1 MGNAPGRAAAEQ
13 PDNAAADLDQKI
25 KAADELRQEMEAL
38 ALKAR
43 DLILAQPPIRLLGYV
58 LSQFYMAILHVSTDA
73 AESSYH
79 QKGVLKIY
87 QLVLEYMHAVW
98 SCHADLPDE
107 AQAVDEGKVGEV
119 MEVFAALD
127 IKTTLYC
134 MASAAARIDGASGR
148 SADTEFH
155 AKSSWSLIRGHRY
168 QVLEEEFF
176 RFVLEPHSDAL
187 KSAYGV
193 DHDEIAAGIQRIA
206 DAFRAGF
213 SRAAE
218 GLDAAMQRAHGMAN
232 SSGEDIQAVMTRLR
246 AEEPEYSEEIG
257 HQVQDL
263 LLGGV
268 CNLSRHSGLPAALL
282 DDLSY
287 APGENTQ
294 FFAAGEFVGTPMRA
308 LPARSKPG
316 IKFGSSV
323 YATDGQFVRDSA
335 YRAIQWGLWKRLPY
349 RDEWISRQGRR
360 VEEAYPKIFSHQLR
374 RAKSYE
380 SVYHKDATT
389 GGWVECDLLLLVD
402 DVLLVIEGKAGV
414 MPMHSPATNFASHER
429 AINELIGKAYKQCAR
444 FIEYLASASEVPLF
458 SLQNGSH
465 VKIARIRRD
474 RFRLVLPIGL
484 TIEAFTP
491 FLAMAKELP
500 GIIPI
505 LGAHPFI
512 SMSVDDLFVLNR
524 FLPTTGQLVHYLT
537 VRQQIAGMPKALL
550 FDEIDHLGAYL
561 SRNRFDIDLREQSKE
576 ADRVYWDAFCD
587 TVDQYFEGEHWAER
601 PVPAQS
607 MPAALIRLLEAL
619 DRHRP
624 AGWLR
629 IDALFRDNDQTG
641 RENVAAFLEQ
651 LEPTLREHPKR
662 RFLIA
667 SNTPLKA
674 WLCRAGAE
682 PSAAEIQFQA
692 QVACAVAKAS
702 MMEVLVLSYG
712 RLGEIGGIQHQTV
725 KSASILQLDY
735 PAVQAEAARQQ
746 QKLITPKQA
755 LGISKTKHR
764 SAKRK

>member
-1 MGNAPGRAAAEQ
+1 
-13 PDNAAADLDQKI
+13 
-25 KAADELRQEMEAL
+25 MEAL

-43 DLILAQPPIRLLGYV
+43 DLILAQPPIRFLGYV
-58 LSQFYMAILHVSTDA
+58 LSQFHVALLHVSTDA
-73 AESSYH
+73 AENVHH
-79 QKGVLKIY
+79 QKEVVKTY

-98 SCHADLPDE
+98 SCHADLPGE
-107 AQAVDEGKVGEV
+107 AQAVDEGKAGEL

-127 IKTTLYC
+127 IKTMLYC
-134 MASAAARIDGASGR
+134 TVSAAAQIDDGAGGHSV
-148 SADTEFH
+148 DTEFQ

-176 RFVLEPHSDAL
+176 RFALEPHSNAL

-193 DHDEIAAGIQRIA
+193 DHEEIAAGIQRIA
-206 DAFRAGF
+206 DAFRAGV

-218 GLDAAMQRAHGMAN
+218 GLNAAMERAYGMAKA
-232 SSGEDIQAVMTRLR
+232 SGKYIETVMTRLR
-246 AEEPEYSEEIG
+246 AEEPEYAEEIG
-257 HQVQDL
+257 HKIQDML
-263 LLGGV
+263 FGGV

-294 FFAAGEFVGTPMRA
+294 FFAAGEFAGTPMRA

-316 IKFGSSV
+316 IKFGGSV

-374 RAKSYE
+374 RARPYE
-380 SVYHKDATT
+380 SVYHKDVTT
-389 GGWVECDLLLLVD
+389 GEWVECDLLLLVD

-414 MPMHSPATNFASHER
+414 MPMQSPATNFASHER
-429 AINELIGKAYKQCAR
+429 TINELIGKAYKQCAR
-444 FIEYLASASEVPLF
+444 FIEYLASAPEVPLF
-458 SLQNGSH
+458 WLQNGSH
-465 VKIARIRRD
+465 VETARIRRD

-491 FLAMAKELP
+491 FSAMAKELP
-500 GIIPI
+500 GIVPI

-524 FLPTTGQLVHYLT
+524 FLPTTGQLIHYLT
-537 VRQQIAGMPKALL
+537 VRQQVASMPKALL
-550 FDEIDHLGAYL
+550 FDEINHLGAYI
-561 SRNRFDIDLREQSKE
+561 SRNRFDIDLREQLKE
-576 ADRVYWDAFCD
+576 TDLIYWDAFSN
-587 TVDQYFEGEHWAER
+587 TVDHHFEGEHWAER

-629 IDALFRDNDQTG
+629 IDALLRDYDQTG

-667 SNTPLKA
+667 NDTSLEA

-692 QVACAVAKAS
+692 QAACAVAKAS
-702 MMEVLVLSYG
+702 MTEVLVLSYR

-725 KSASILQLDY
+725 KAASILQLDY

-746 QKLITPKQA
+746 QKLMTPKQA
-755 LGISKTKHR
+755 LEISKSKQR
-764 SAKRK
+764 SARRK